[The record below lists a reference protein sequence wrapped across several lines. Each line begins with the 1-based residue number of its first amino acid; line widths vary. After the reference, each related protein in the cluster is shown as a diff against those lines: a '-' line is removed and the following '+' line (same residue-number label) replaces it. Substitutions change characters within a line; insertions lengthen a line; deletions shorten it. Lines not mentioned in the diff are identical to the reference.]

1 MTSDRWIKLHTADS
15 IFEMETLKAA
25 LEREYIEYV
34 VKEHKD
40 TAYDGLFVLQKG
52 YATFFVRAKDE
63 SAAKEITASVKNLP
77 HVVLSED

>member
-1 MTSDRWIKLHTADS
+1 MSSDRWIRLHSAEN

-25 LEREYIEYV
+25 LEREEIEYV

-63 SAAKEITASVKNLP
+63 PAAKEIVTSVKNLP

>member
-1 MTSDRWIKLHTADS
+1 MTSDRWTKLHTAES

-25 LEREYIEYV
+25 FEREDIEYV

-63 SAAKEITASVKNLP
+63 SAARQIVASVKNLS

>member
-1 MTSDRWIKLHTADS
+1 MTSDRWVKLHTAEN
-15 IFEMETLKAA
+15 IFEKETLAA
-25 LEREYIEYV
+25 SLEREEIEYMA
-34 VKEHKD
+34 KEHQD

-63 SAAKEITASVKNLP
+63 PAAREIVASIRKLP